1 MIDIHGA
8 VDTPAQAQAQSQ
20 SQSQADA
27 GREATDRG
35 PAWAPLVDARLPAEG
50 RSRASACLDDAPRRI
65 AARLARR
72 TGAEASRSVAA
83 RLDRTRF
90 ELLALCHLVVEDAR
104 APGWIAALADTPA
117 IEPHGA
123 LVLGALCHLAVHEG
137 DDEDG
142 ATMRRSL
149 ADGPRTWWQL
159 AAGAGSFQAAYALAL
174 LSAGRGEQREA
185 RHWQDQAAQ
194 LVGLRDVRTA
204 VLAAH
209 DGFQPTHGLC
219 AGVREALA
227 ALPTSRDPDFGC
239 TPAIDPGPLAGAVH
253 RHRTGPCCRPEMP

>member
-8 VDTPAQAQAQSQ
+8 VDTP
-20 SQSQADA
+20 
-27 GREATDRG
+27 TDSVRGAAHPG
-35 PAWAPLVDARLPAEG
+35 PAWAPLADARLPAEG
-50 RSRASACLDDAPRRI
+50 RSRASASLDDAPTRI
-65 AARLARR
+65 AARLALR
-72 TGAEASRSVAA
+72 TGAEPSRSVAA

-104 APGWIAALADTPA
+104 APRWIAALADTPA

-142 ATMRRSL
+142 ATIRRSL

-174 LSAGRGEQREA
+174 LSAGRGDQREA
-185 RHWQDQAAQ
+185 RHWQDQAGQ
-194 LVGLRDVRTA
+194 LVGLQDIRSA

-219 AGVREALA
+219 AGVRQALA
-227 ALPTSRDPDFGC
+227 ALPTTRDPDFGR
-239 TPAIDPGPLAGAVH
+239 TPAIDPAPLAGAVH
-253 RHRTGPCCRPEMP
+253 RHHTGPCCRPALP